1 MAVESR
7 NGTLYASERVQSNFY
22 RTFVNEVEENFN
34 DYNVCEACLLVKTR
48 YG

>member
-7 NGTLYASERVQSNFY
+7 NGTLNASERVESNFY
-22 RTFVNEVEENFN
+22 RTFVNELEENSN
-34 DYNVCEACLLVKTR
+34 DYNVCEACLLVETR